1 MSHILRGTPTLS
13 SRVVRFAVWSTRVSF
28 QSLVMKSLDY
38 DLLSQPSFFQK
49 IELLLYL
56 CLRSLDQVDSMKS
69 CIQICYD
76 IVDVSLTSDLKI
88 SELEMAAGITV
99 LALQMAKLRRGERP
113 VIEVLNEVKAATGFD
128 EGKVHEYVKHIM
140 RLI

>member
-1 MSHILRGTPTLS
+1 MSHISSGTPTLS
-13 SRVVRFAVWSTRVSF
+13 SLAVRSVVSSTRVSF
-28 QSLVMKSLDY
+28 QSLVMKSLNF

-56 CLRSLDQVDSMKS
+56 CLRSLDQLDTMKS

-76 IVDVSLTSDLKI
+76 IVDICLTSDLKMT
-88 SELEMAAGITV
+88 ELEMATGIVV
-99 LALQMAKLRRGERP
+99 LALQMAKLKRGERA
-113 VIEVLNEVKAATGFD
+113 VIEVLDEVRAAAGLD